1 MQNSEQHIEQHV
13 RIFRDNPFAWYDKE
27 VMRYLRGKY
36 GRDKKT
42 FLILRAVYTALTEI
56 ESDFKDAPIG
66 FFTKTVGTYA
76 GVSREAAGKYL
87 NLLEREGLIIKTRE
101 RDPNTR
107 TFLAGTT
114 VRILS
119 LQHTAVAEDVT
130 TQKTPAHQ
138 HNKPVSGYPSTGIP
152 QRRDTPASNKNIVSS
167 SEITSNVNENFSRAD
182 AHMRSGMQG
191 VGSLLKQFDTLK
203 REGKSPVPHKVKPE
217 DMAKRD
223 FLAEEIARSLNDQ
236 KSLGAF
242 RTIAEHVPE
251 AIIRDF
257 LARIKETWH
266 EGKVKKS
273 RGALFISMI
282 QQYTAAHQIELGFQ
296 SSG

>member
-1 MQNSEQHIEQHV
+1 MQSVDQHTEQHV

-36 GRDKKT
+36 GKDKKT

-76 GVSREAAGKYL
+76 GVSREVAGKYL

-107 TFLAGTT
+107 KFLPGTT

-119 LQHTAVAEDVT
+119 LQHAVVAEDVT
-130 TQKTPAHQ
+130 KKHAPEHQQK
-138 HNKPVSGYPSTGIP
+138 KPVSGYPSTGVP
-152 QRRDTPASNKNIVSS
+152 QRWDTPASNKKIVSS
-167 SEITSNVNENFSRAD
+167 SEITSNVNENFPRAD
-182 AHMRSGMQG
+182 TKRRSSMQG
-191 VGSLLKQFDTLK
+191 IGSLLKQFDTQK
-203 REGKSPVPHKVKPE
+203 KHSIKPKPHKEKPE
-217 DMAKRD
+217 DIIRRD
-223 FLAEEIARSLNDQ
+223 FLAEEMATSLGDQ

-242 RTIAEHVPE
+242 RKIAERIPE
-251 AIIRDF
+251 AIIRDY
-257 LARIKETWH
+257 LAQIKETWH

-282 QQYTAAHQIELGFQ
+282 QQYTASHRIDLGFQ
-296 SSG
+296 SGG